1 MSTDARNRPPDTDHA
16 PGRGSDPD
24 LRRLDPA
31 HAFAFAVVLAGIGL
45 AAAIGAGGGFD
56 LLAHPPTAYLLYA
69 ALVIAGELF
78 MLRLPSRSNDV
89 LLSASSIF
97 AYATALRYGPGPA
110 IAVLSAGALIKG
122 AVDRRPPIRTVF
134 NAADH
139 GLTVGLAGLAY
150 EHLGGH
156 LGLIVGSDLLPALA
170 GAVVYLAVNYTLT
183 GIVVALATGVKVG
196 RQLIGGVGIWLPVEG
211 VMLCF
216 APVVPVVT
224 QHSLFMF
231 PLLLLPFLGVFYSA
245 RIALAAEHASMH
257 DALTGLPNRVLFR
270 MKVEQ
275 ALTRTRHTGSRV
287 VVMVLDLDSFKEV
300 NDTLGHGRGD
310 DLLCA
315 IAERLRRALREADIV
330 ARLGGDEF
338 GVVVTSSKQHVAAPE
353 LLADRIRET
362 LETPFQLGDLW
373 VNADTSIG
381 IACSPEHGSDAE
393 KLIQRADVAMYQ
405 AKAAGGGYERY
416 DADRD
421 PNRPDNLRL
430 LSELREGIDRG
441 ELVLHYQ
448 PKVSIADDRIVG
460 LEALARWNH
469 PSRGLLMP
477 ADFIELAERTE
488 LVRSL
493 TLSVVRQAARQSVMW
508 MSAGVRLPIAV
519 NLSPRIL
526 LDVALPTD
534 IAVAL
539 EEEGLPPELL
549 EVEVTESCLVADPD
563 RTAEVLGRLNA
574 TGVRISID
582 DFGTGYSSLSLL
594 KRLPVDTIKI
604 DRSFV
609 GNLAT
614 DLNDQVIVESTVKL
628 GLGLGLEVIAE
639 GVENREAWQLLS
651 DYGCGQAQGFHIC
664 RPVPPAK
671 VMEWLVARSTTG
683 APVPEPQV

>member
-1 MSTDARNRPPDTDHA
+1 VRP
-16 PGRGSDPD
+16 
-24 LRRLDPA
+24 LLDPA
-31 HAFAFAVVLAGIGL
+31 NRFALAVVLAGL
-45 AAAIGAGGGFD
+45 AFAAAIGSSGGFD
-56 LLAHPPTAYLLYA
+56 LLAHPPAAYFIYA
-69 ALVIAGELF
+69 GLVISGELF
-78 MLRLPSRSNDV
+78 VLRLPSRTNDV
-89 LLSASSIF
+89 RLSASSIF

-110 IAVLSAGALIKG
+110 MAVLCIGGLIKG
-122 AVDRRPPIRTVF
+122 AVDRRPLIRISF
-134 NAADH
+134 NAANH

-150 EHLGGH
+150 QHLGGH
-156 LGLIVGSDLLPALA
+156 LGLIAGSDLAPALA
-170 GAVVYLAVNYTLT
+170 GAVIYLAVNYTLT
-183 GIVVALATGVKVG
+183 GIVVALAMGAKVG
-196 RQLIGGVGIWLPVEG
+196 TQLIRGVGIWLPVEG

-216 APVVPVVT
+216 APVVPVVA

-275 ALTRTRHTGSRV
+275 ALTRTRHTRGRV

-315 IAERLRRALREADIV
+315 IAERLKRALREADIV

-338 GVVVTSSKQHVAAPE
+338 GVVVTSSAQNAQTPE
-353 LLADRIRET
+353 LLAERIRET

-405 AKAAGGGYERY
+405 AKAAGCGYERY
-416 DADRD
+416 DADHD

-441 ELVLHYQ
+441 ELILHYQ
-448 PKVSIADDRIVG
+448 PKIAIADHRIVG

-469 PSRGLLMP
+469 PKRGLLMP

-493 TLSVVRQAARQSVMW
+493 TLSVVRQVARQSVAW
-508 MSAGVRLPIAV
+508 MSAGVRLPVAV

-563 RTAEVLGRLNA
+563 RTAEVLGRLNE

-614 DLNDQVIVESTVKL
+614 DPNDQVIVESTVKL
-628 GLGLGLEVIAE
+628 GLGLGLEVVAE
-639 GVENREAWQLLS
+639 GVEDREAWQLLA

-664 RPVPPAK
+664 RPVPPAQ
-671 VMEWLVARSTTG
+671 VMEWLLGQSRKDAAVS
-683 APVPEPQV
+683 APQL